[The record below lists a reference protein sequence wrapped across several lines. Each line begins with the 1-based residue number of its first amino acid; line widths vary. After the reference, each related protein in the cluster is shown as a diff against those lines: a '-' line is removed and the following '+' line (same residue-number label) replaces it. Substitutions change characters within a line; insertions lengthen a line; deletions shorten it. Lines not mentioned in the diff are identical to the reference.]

1 MYWFIQQI
9 SIEWLLWARLCFRT
23 WNTEMNKRHKNHIGL
38 LGATKR
44 SKVEGSKVGGACNFK
59 QWSRKESQKRHP
71 NKEKGDKGVS
81 HVDICGK
88 TIPGRRNKGFEWGMF
103 WPTARTAKRLC
114 GWGRVARGGWRWWLP
129 KGMEERRWSGGRGHT
144 VGHFKDLGFYSE
156 QMINLRQKSLK
167 EFEIWSTSVNLSEVS
182 DSISPTQSQ
191 VTWQAEGT
199 LSLPYVIKHCL
210 FQRML
215 TGKISA
221 VWIANK

>member
-1 MYWFIQQI
+1 M
-9 SIEWLLWARLCFRT
+9 LCFRT

-38 LGATKR
+38 LSATKR
-44 SKVEGSKVGGACNFK
+44 SKMEGSNGGGACNFK
-59 QWSRKESQKRHP
+59 QWSRKESQKRWHL
-71 NKEKGDKGVS
+71 NKNKGDKGVS

-88 TIPGRRNKGFEWGMF
+88 TVPGRRNKGFELGMF
-103 WPTARTAKRLC
+103 WPIARTAKSLC
-114 GWGRVARGGWRWWLP
+114 GWGRGARGQWRWWLQ
-129 KGMEERRWSGGRGHT
+129 KGMEQRRWAYHRGP

-156 QMINLRQKSLK
+156 QITNLRQKSLK
-167 EFEIWSTSVNLSEVS
+167 EFEICSTSVHLSEVF

-199 LSLPYVIKHCL
+199 LYLPYVIKHCL
-210 FQRML
+210 FQRKR